1 MHESFA
7 TANATFTQESTMRL
21 CRFNNN
27 KLGLVEGDVVRDVTA
42 ALDLLPRVRWPLPAG
57 DPVVAHLDQIQKR
70 IKQIAADAPKFKI
83 TDVLLL
89 SPVANPGKI
98 MAAPANYR
106 LHVELDT
113 KDPTVDAGVHRAQLI
128 DMEAP
133 TEKLGLFL
141 KANSSLVGPSEGI
154 VVPSQVTR
162 LDYEVELA
170 VVIGRRA
177 RNIQGPGALS
187 YVAGYCIGLDMTI
200 RGIADRSFRKSG
212 DTFTVLGPW
221 LVTADE
227 IPNPADL
234 QLSLEVNSEL
244 RQSSSTAAMT
254 VGIERIIALA
264 SANYTLYPGDVIL
277 TGTPEGIGPVSDG
290 DTILAHC
297 QSIGEMR
304 VPVKSGIAAA

>member
-1 MHESFA
+1 
-7 TANATFTQESTMRL
+7 MRL
-21 CRFNNN
+21 CRFNEDR
-27 KLGLVEGDVVRDVTA
+27 LGIVEADVVRDVTA
-42 ALDLLPRVRWPLPAG
+42 ALDVLPQVRWPLPAA
-57 DPVVAHLDQIQKR
+57 DPVVAHLGQLQER
-70 IKQIAADAPKFKI
+70 IKQLAADAPKLRLADI
-83 TDVLLL
+83 RLL

-113 KDPTVDAGVHRAQLI
+113 KDPAVDAGVHRAQLV

-154 VVPSQVTR
+154 VVPPHVTR

-177 RNIQGPGALS
+177 RNVQKSHALS
-187 YVAGYCIGLDMTI
+187 YIAGYCIGLDMTI

-221 LVTADE
+221 LVTADD
-227 IPNPADL
+227 IQNPADL
-234 QLSLEVNSEL
+234 QLSLKVNSEL
-244 RQSSSTAAMT
+244 RQRSSTAAMT
-254 VGIERIIALA
+254 VGIERIIELA
-264 SANYTLYPGDVIL
+264 SANYTLYPGDVLL

-290 DTILAHC
+290 DTIVAHC
-297 QSIGEMR
+297 QGIGEMR
-304 VPVKSGIAAA
+304 VPVKGGIAAA